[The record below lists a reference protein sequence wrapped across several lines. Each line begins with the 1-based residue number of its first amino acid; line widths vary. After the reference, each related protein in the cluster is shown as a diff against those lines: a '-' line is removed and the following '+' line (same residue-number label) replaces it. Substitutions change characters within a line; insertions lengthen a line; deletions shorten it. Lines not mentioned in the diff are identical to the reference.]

1 MTWQLLIDIVGWIGT
16 GCILLAYI
24 LLSSGRL
31 QGRSY
36 AYQGLN
42 LLGGIFLVINTIFY
56 GAYPSTFLN
65 FVWAI
70 IAIAALIQGRRTLPL
85 QQTLDNR
92 SSNL

>member
-1 MTWQLLIDIVGWIGT
+1 MTWQLLIDIVGWLGT

-31 QGRSY
+31 HGSSFS
-36 AYQGLN
+36 YQGLN
-42 LLGGIFLVINTIFY
+42 LLGGIFLVINTIYY

-70 IAIAALIQGRRTLPL
+70 IAIAALVQARRVVFLRADQPTEK
-85 QQTLDNR
+85 
-92 SSNL
+92 